1 MKKGKVL
8 HNRGPPLRG
17 GAVGAGCRKKV
28 KKVVELS
35 RRKKHTYLVR
45 SVILIHTGL
54 AVDPCG
60 VLPAVDTN
68 APSNVL
74 PSPVQTSLLLCD
86 VLVIVTV
93 FGFIV
98 TVAF

>member
-1 MKKGKVL
+1 MELGLGGGK
-8 HNRGPPLRG
+8 
-17 GAVGAGCRKKV
+17 
-28 KKVVELS
+28 
-35 RRKKHTYLVR
+35 RRTYLVR
-45 SVILIHTGL
+45 SVILIDTGL

-74 PSPVQTSLLLCD
+74 PGPVQTSLLLCNA
-86 VLVIVTV
+86 LVVVTV
-93 FGFIV
+93 LGFIV

>member
-1 MKKGKVL
+1 M
-8 HNRGPPLRG
+8 
-17 GAVGAGCRKKV
+17 
-28 KKVVELS
+28 ELS
-35 RRKKHTYLVR
+35 CRKKHTYLVR
-45 SVILIHTGL
+45 SVILIDTGL

-74 PSPVQTSLLLCD
+74 PSYVQTSPLLCN
-86 VLVIVTV
+86 VLVVVTV

-98 TVAF
+98 TIAL